1 MELKLRS
8 AQHPEKLQDPAYP
21 APTCCVAPRVPS
33 LPTAGSMWQGE
44 ACLPSQHHLQH
55 HDNFCPASGNRIPSS
70 GQTDRKR
77 RLGIPAPLLT
87 SSVDSETVTL
97 CPWATVYSCAVTSR
111 TIQHPP
117 LRVVGIISK
126 LCGAVSVLATSLS
139 VPICKMGM
147 HSALQ

>member
-21 APTCCVAPRVPS
+21 ARTCCVAPRVPS

-44 ACLPSQHHLQH
+44 ACRPSQHHLQH
-55 HDNFCPASGNRIPSS
+55 HDNFCPASGNRIPGS
-70 GQTDRKR
+70 GQRDRKS

-87 SSVDSETVTL
+87 SSVDLEPATPS
-97 CPWATVYSCAVTSR
+97 PWATVCSSAVTSR

-126 LCGAVSVLATSLS
+126 LYGAVSVLATSLS
-139 VPICKMGM
+139 VPICKIGM